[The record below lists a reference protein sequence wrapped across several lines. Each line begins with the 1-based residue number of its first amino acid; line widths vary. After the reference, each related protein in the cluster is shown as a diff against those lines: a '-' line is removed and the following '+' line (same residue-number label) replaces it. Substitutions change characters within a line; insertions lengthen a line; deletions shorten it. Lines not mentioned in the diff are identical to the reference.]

1 MVERIDPKSVDLSVE
16 IAGIRMA
23 NPVTVAS
30 GTFGSGKEYADLVDV
45 SRLGAIVCKGVSL
58 AAMEG
63 NPPPRVAETAS
74 GMLNAI
80 GLQNPGVEAFIG
92 DDLPGMREL
101 EIPVIV
107 NVLGDT
113 VGEYVGVIERLE
125 QEPGIA
131 AYELNISC
139 PNVVAGGIA
148 FGCEP
153 AAAAQ
158 VVGAVRKVSRR
169 PIIPKLTPN
178 AADIAGV
185 ARACVDAGADA
196 LSLINTIK
204 GMAIDI
210 ESRRPMLANVTG
222 GLSGPAIKPVALRMV
237 WEVHRAVG
245 VPLVGM
251 GGIANARDA
260 VEFILAGAS
269 AVAVGTASFVDPSTA
284 VGIVDALPG
293 LLARLGASSARE
305 MVGALTTD

>member
-1 MVERIDPKSVDLSVE
+1 
-16 IAGIRMA
+16 
-23 NPVTVAS
+23 
-30 GTFGSGKEYADLVDV
+30 
-45 SRLGAIVCKGVSL
+45 
-58 AAMEG
+58 MEG

-80 GLQNPGVEAFIG
+80 GLQNPGVEGFIR
-92 DDLPGMREL
+92 DDLPAMREL

-107 NVLGDT
+107 NVLGET
-113 VGEYVGVIERLE
+113 VREYAQVVERLE
-125 QEPGIA
+125 REPGIA

-139 PNVVAGGIA
+139 PNVAAGGIA

-153 AAAAQ
+153 SAAAHLVA
-158 VVGAVRKVSRR
+158 AVRTVSRR

-178 AADIAGV
+178 VADIVAV

-210 ESRRPMLANVTG
+210 ESRRPILANVTG

-237 WEVHRAVG
+237 WEVHRAVD
-245 VPLVGM
+245 VPLIGM

-284 VGIVDALPG
+284 VGVVDALPQIV
-293 LLARLGASSARE
+293 ARLGASSVRE
-305 MVGALTTD
+305 LVGALTTD

>member
-1 MVERIDPKSVDLSVE
+1 MDLIDPKTVDLSVD
-16 IAGIRMA
+16 IAGVRMA

-30 GTFGSGKEYADLVDV
+30 GTFGSGSEYADLVDV

-58 AAMEG
+58 EPMEG
-63 NPPPRVAETAS
+63 NPPPRIAETPS

-80 GLQNPGVEAFIG
+80 GLQNPGVEAFITA
-92 DDLPGMREL
+92 DLPEMREIQ
-101 EIPVIV
+101 IPIIV
-107 NVLGDT
+107 NVLGET
-113 VGEYVGVIERLE
+113 VAEYVEVIERLE
-125 QEPGIA
+125 REPGIA

-139 PNVVAGGIA
+139 PNVAAGGIA

-158 VVGAVRKVSRR
+158 VVGAARKVSRR

-178 AADIAGV
+178 VADITEV
-185 ARACVDAGADA
+185 ARACADAGADA

-210 ESRRPMLANVTG
+210 SSRRPRLANVTG

-245 VPLVGM
+245 VPLIGM
-251 GGIANARDA
+251 GGISNARDA

-284 VGIVDALPG
+284 VGIVDALPA
-293 LLARLGASSARE
+293 LLAGLGASSVRE
-305 MVGALTTD
+305 LVGGLTTD